1 MKFKTIF
8 IIFNI
13 VLILSFSIIFLAP
26 LVMLGREYLGYFA
39 ARSWIV
45 AVFFLATLTAI
56 NTYFLSRW
64 RLFSLLEKE
73 NWTDLARFLEKRIY
87 GRRRVRTGEVKMLI
101 NAYLIGSDLEKL
113 TRLEEA
119 LTRDKPGLVRKFA
132 LHFGLPH
139 LLKNDPAAVEAYFR
153 PFADDAA
160 VPQRGWMR
168 WNVAFS
174 LLMQQRVVEAR
185 EELKT
190 LSGES
195 PDPLLHLLTIY
206 LWDSCAGEDE
216 AGARTIRES
225 RRRLIRRFSDL
236 ETWNRKVVARS
247 GNVEAL
253 ILSQVVRDASSWL
266 FTDTNPAESLSAGDR
281 T

>member
-1 MKFKTIF
+1 VKFKTIF

-45 AVFFLATLTAI
+45 AVFFLATLTAV

-64 RLFSLLEKE
+64 KLFSLLEKE
-73 NWTDLARFLEKRIY
+73 NWAELALFLEKRIY
-87 GRRRVRTGEVKMLI
+87 GRRRVRSGEVKMLI
-101 NAYLIGSDLEKL
+101 NAYLIGSDLDKL

-119 LTRDKPGLVRKFA
+119 LARDKPGLIRKFA

-174 LLMQQRVVEAR
+174 LLLQQRVVEAR
-185 EELKT
+185 EELKA

-195 PDPLLHLLTIY
+195 SDPLLHLLTLY
-206 LWDSCAGEDE
+206 LWDSCTGEDE
-216 AGARTIRES
+216 AGAQTIRES
-225 RRRLIRRFSDL
+225 QRRLIRRFPNL
-236 ETWNRKVVARS
+236 ETWNRKVVMRS

-253 ILSQVVRDASSWL
+253 ILSQVVRDASNWL
-266 FTDTNPAESLSAGDR
+266 FTNREPD
-281 T
+281 